1 MKHGNAGT
9 VKRSTVW
16 LLLVAAIAMATA
28 WSARGL
34 KRDLEN
40 TAQQAYASYYS
51 PNAAASQETS
61 EKPTQPVGSTAPPA
75 SETPAADRETYLIT
89 LYRGQVG
96 VFRAGESEP
105 FLTAPIQVYLLPQA
119 DREYLEQGVRV
130 TGMSAVKAV
139 LEDYE

>member
-1 MKHGNAGT
+1 M
-9 VKRSTVW
+9 
-16 LLLVAAIAMATA
+16 
-28 WSARGL
+28 
-34 KRDLEN
+34 
-40 TAQQAYASYYS
+40 
-51 PNAAASQETS
+51 P
-61 EKPTQPVGSTAPPA
+61 PVGSTAPPA